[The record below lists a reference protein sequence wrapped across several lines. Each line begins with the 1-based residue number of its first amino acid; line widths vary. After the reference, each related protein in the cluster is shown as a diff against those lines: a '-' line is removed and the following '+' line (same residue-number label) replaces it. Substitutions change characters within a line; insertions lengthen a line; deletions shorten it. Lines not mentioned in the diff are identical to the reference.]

1 MPQLFVLS
9 GPDIG
14 RSFTV
19 RHGDTLGRSPECIVT
34 LKHASLSR
42 NHAHVECE
50 GERWFIVDDG
60 SRNGVLVGKQ
70 RTARAELRDMDE
82 FQLGELHLRFR
93 TSAPAVEAPPAPKPA
108 TSPSFVPQ
116 PDVVPQTRAAEPVEE
131 ELQLEG
137 AGELEL
143 EGGTDEPIITMG
155 GGTRAPVIRP
165 TGDSPYQAAGPF
177 ALPKDESAP
186 AARRPGPPAPAPR
199 KLSMESAET
208 EVVARAAAPA
218 SSTPAPSHGD
228 AGAAKPASPRLEHS
242 MLDTGFGRGAAPSA
256 GATISRSTRKP
267 GDGILQYGKV
277 ESGGVELSQLSA
289 PLRYALYALAFAV
302 MLGLA
307 WLAFRGTSM
316 LKGRASSDAASD
328 GVESVDGAPSE
339 ADESSETQEASED
352 DGR

>member
-93 TSAPAVEAPPAPKPA
+93 SSAPAVEAPSGSKSVAPPAPN
-108 TSPSFVPQ
+108 FVAPTGFETQ
-116 PDVVPQTRAAEPVEE
+116 PRAAEPVEE

-208 EVVARAAAPA
+208 EVVARSAATA
-218 SSTPAPSHGD
+218 SSNPAPSHGD
-228 AGAAKPASPRLEHS
+228 AAAATPALPRLEHS

-289 PLRYALYALAFAV
+289 PLRYALYALALAV

-339 ADESSETQEASED
+339 ADEADQASEA